1 MNEGPGLLEYGII
14 LTLVTI
20 VVIALTNV
28 LPTLCLSLCCL
39 SPILI
44 PVWFAFKKQITEF
57 FSELMAQIGNWTD
70 EL

>member
-1 MNEGPGLLEYGII
+1 MKDGPGFVEYAIV
-14 LTLVTI
+14 LTVVAF
-20 VVIALTNV
+20 VVIVLANV
-28 LPTLCLSLCCL
+28 LPSFCLSLCCL